1 LTAAATD
8 WRGIVANLNLSGLAR
23 ELAQHCELRRLGE
36 SDCLLRLPPTHGHLQ
51 MKPSPDRLQQA
62 LSDYFGRPILLRF
75 ELADVEAETPAASA
89 GRERQARQDKA
100 MAAIEQDSFV
110 RDVIEVFDA
119 SLIDSSIK
127 PIA

>member
-1 LTAAATD
+1 MTRRHHVASRPLPAGSTQARAASA
-8 WRGIVANLNLSGLAR
+8 G
-23 ELAQHCELRRLGE
+23 RRLRAALAKG
-36 SDCLLRLPPTHGHLQ
+36 LPPL
-51 MKPSPDRLQQA
+51 
-62 LSDYFGRPILLRF
+62 
-75 ELADVEAETPAASA
+75 VEAVADALYREALGASA

-100 MAAIEQDSFV
+100 VAAIEQDSFV